1 MLLYCLLLVPLV
13 AVHGLADQEKAE
25 FLTPSGPADCMDQ
38 VSLEQ
43 ARPNRQGRPQ
53 IRIRSNGIP
62 PLAPGDF
69 WEEVSSFQN
78 VTLDSFDCTAFP

>member
-1 MLLYCLLLVPLV
+1 MIPDSKFQTKKNVILLFTTCPPV
-13 AVHGLADQEKAE
+13 AVHGLTDQEKAE
-25 FLTPSGPADCMDQ
+25 FLTPSGPAGCMNQ

-53 IRIRSNGIP
+53 IRISSNGIP

-69 WEEVSSFQN
+69 WEEVSS
-78 VTLDSFDCTAFP
+78 S